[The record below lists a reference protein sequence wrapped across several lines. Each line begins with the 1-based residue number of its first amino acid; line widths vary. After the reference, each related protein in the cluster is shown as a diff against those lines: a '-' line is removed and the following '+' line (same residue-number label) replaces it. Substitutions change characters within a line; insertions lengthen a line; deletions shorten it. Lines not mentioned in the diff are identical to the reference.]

1 MKIGLR
7 LAVPADYDFCKNLYF
22 TENQWILEALHL
34 DRAAHEMKFPDQWKL
49 PEVRIIV
56 ADGVDIGWLQS
67 AAHPDGI
74 FLGQLYIVGPWQRQ
88 GIGGEIISRL
98 IAEAAEAK
106 LPLKLDVVKINPALR
121 LYQRLG
127 FRITG
132 EEEHKFNLILDPP
145 SIGKPPV

>member
-7 LAVPADYDFCKNLYF
+7 PAVPADYGFCKNLYL

-34 DRAAHEMKFPDQWKL
+34 DRTAHEASFSEQWKL
-49 PEVRIIV
+49 PEVRIV
-56 ADGVDIGWLQS
+56 VGGGVDIGWLQS
-67 AAHPDGI
+67 AAHPDGL
-74 FLGQLYIVGPWQRQ
+74 FLGQLYIVRPLQRQ
-88 GIGGEIISRL
+88 GIGAEIVSRL
-98 IAEAAEAK
+98 IAEAAQAN

-132 EEEHKFNLILDPP
+132 EEEHKFSMTLDPP
-145 SIGKPPV
+145 PIRKP